1 VLFTTYTAPRIFQ
14 KSASIILVR
23 HFLGVA
29 RIFQTPFLTTYIF
42 FPGLRLAISI
52 CRILVSFAQIHGMVH
67 FYLSPELASQQAPI
81 HYILSVWASHTGTRV
96 SFSPTPE
103 GVLTIGASIGSTF
116 RISGGFQPDD
126 FRQAK
131 LNPASMLIGDDGQ
144 PDILR
149 TAFYLIN
156 TLQEYN
162 DPQPDALGR
171 FQYANSYQRRLGL
184 ARKNIVQECFDT
196 ISKAAGISPRR
207 EQTQFMLSHDI
218 DLVNRAVIED
228 GFNALKKGRI
238 DQFLA
243 ILTRVAMG
251 RPDWLNIDQIVKLE
265 SLYDCR
271 SVFFWIVN
279 RGGLN
284 ADYTFHSPRMQH
296 QFQAVTAGGSE
307 NGLHKSISDESLAQ
321 ELQKYQHD
329 AVSNRYHYLKF
340 HLPQAYHDIEAAG
353 LKLDAS
359 VGFAE
364 EAGFR
369 NNYGLPFNPY
379 NFQTQ
384 KHFSF
389 IEVPLHVMDRTYFQ
403 YKKFTPAEAEK
414 DILGFFDQHRENC
427 VLSVLWHNNFFTNYK
442 FKGYLDLYKKILAYI
457 RDNKFNTISQQEIIN
472 QYSIH

>member
-1 VLFTTYTAPRIFQ
+1 
-14 KSASIILVR
+14 
-23 HFLGVA
+23 
-29 RIFQTPFLTTYIF
+29 
-42 FPGLRLAISI
+42 
-52 CRILVSFAQIHGMVH
+52 MVK
-67 FYLSPELASQQAPI
+67 FYLSPEITAHHAPI
-81 HYILSVWASHTGTRV
+81 TYILSLWGKHTGTAV
-96 SFSPTPE
+96 TFAPTPE
-103 GVLTIGASIGSTF
+103 GALTIGTSADATF

-126 FRQAK
+126 FRQVALSPTGM
-131 LNPASMLIGDDGQ
+131 LNGIDDQ

-149 TAFYLIN
+149 TAFYLLN

-162 DPQPDALGR
+162 DAQPDVLGR
-171 FQYANSYQRRLGL
+171 FQYINSYQHRLGV
-184 ARKNIVQECFDT
+184 ARENIVQRCFDAV
-196 ISKAAGISPRR
+196 SNAAGVAPRR
-207 EQTQFMLSHDI
+207 EKTQFMLSHDI
-218 DLVNRAVIED
+218 DLVHRAVIED
-228 GFNALKKGRI
+228 GFNVLKKGRI

-243 ILTRVAMG
+243 ILMRVAMG

-284 ADYTFHSPRMQH
+284 ADYAFHSPRMQR
-296 QFQAVTAGGSE
+296 QFEAVTAGGSD
-307 NGLHKSISDESLAQ
+307 NGLHKSISEESFEQ
-321 ELQKYQHD
+321 ELQKYGPG
-329 AVSNRYHYLKF
+329 AISNRYHYLKF

-369 NNYGLPFNPY
+369 NSYGLPFNPY
-379 NFQTQ
+379 NFQNQ
-384 KHFSF
+384 KPFSF
-389 IEVPLHVMDRTYFQ
+389 VEVPLHVMDRTYFQ
-403 YKKFTPAEAEK
+403 YKKFTPVAAEK

-457 RDNKFNTISQQEIIN
+457 RDNKLKTVSQQEIIN

>member
-1 VLFTTYTAPRIFQ
+1 
-14 KSASIILVR
+14 
-23 HFLGVA
+23 
-29 RIFQTPFLTTYIF
+29 
-42 FPGLRLAISI
+42 
-52 CRILVSFAQIHGMVH
+52 MVK
-67 FYLSPELASQQAPI
+67 FYLYPEVAVYQPPI
-81 HYILSVWASHTGTRV
+81 SYILKIWSKHTGAAMT
-96 SFSPTPE
+96 FSPMPD
-103 GVLTIGASIGSTF
+103 GALTIGTSADATF
-116 RISGGFQPDD
+116 RISGGFQPND
-126 FRQAK
+126 FGHDA
-131 LNPASMLIGDDGQ
+131 LSPACMLLGADGQ
-144 PDILR
+144 PDVLR

-162 DPQPDALGR
+162 DSQPDSLGR
-171 FQYANSYQRRLGL
+171 FQYASSYQHRLGV

-196 ISKAAGISPRR
+196 ISKAAGISPRQ
-207 EQTQFMLSHDI
+207 EKTHFMLSHDI
-218 DLVNRAVIED
+218 DLVNRAMIED
-228 GFNALKKGRI
+228 GFNVLKKGRI

-243 ILTRVAMG
+243 VLMRVAMG

-284 ADYTFHSPRMQH
+284 ADYTFHSPRMQR
-296 QFQAVTAGGSE
+296 QFEAVTTGGSE
-307 NGLHKSISDESLAQ
+307 NGLHKSISEESLAQ
-321 ELQKYQHD
+321 ELQKYQRG
-329 AVSNRYHYLKF
+329 AISNRYHYLKF
-340 HLPQAYHDIEAAG
+340 HLPQAYHDIETAG

-379 NFQTQ
+379 NFQAQ
-384 KHFSF
+384 KPFSF

-457 RDNKFNTISQQEIIN
+457 RDNKFTTISQQEIIN

>member
-1 VLFTTYTAPRIFQ
+1 
-14 KSASIILVR
+14 
-23 HFLGVA
+23 
-29 RIFQTPFLTTYIF
+29 
-42 FPGLRLAISI
+42 
-52 CRILVSFAQIHGMVH
+52 MVT
-67 FYLSPELASQQAPI
+67 FYLSPEIAAHQAPI
-81 HYILSVWASHTGTRV
+81 TYVLSVWSKHTRIPV
-96 SFSPTPE
+96 AFFATPA
-103 GVLTIGASIGSTF
+103 GAITIGESANVPF
-116 RISGGFQPDD
+116 YVSGGFQPED
-126 FRQAK
+126 FRDVTFS
-131 LNPASMLIGDDGQ
+131 PEHMLVHANGKADV
-144 PDILR
+144 LR
-149 TAFYLIN
+149 TAFYMLN

-162 DPQPDALGR
+162 DAQPDALGR
-171 FQYANSYQRRLGL
+171 FQYVNSYQRRLGI
-184 ARKNIVQECFDT
+184 ARENVVQRCFDALST
-196 ISKAAGISPRR
+196 AVGVAPRK
-207 EQTQFMLSHDI
+207 EKTHFMLSHDI
-218 DLVNRAVIED
+218 DLVNRAVVED
-228 GFNALKKGRI
+228 GFNVLKKGRI

-243 ILTRVAMG
+243 ILMRVAMA

-284 ADYTFHSPRMQH
+284 ADYTFHAPRIQR
-296 QFQAVTAGGSE
+296 QREAVTAGGSE
-307 NGLHKSISDESLAQ
+307 NGLHKSISDDTLTQ
-321 ELQKYQHD
+321 ELQKYGPG
-329 AVSNRYHYLKF
+329 ATSNRYHYLKF

-379 NFQTQ
+379 NFETQ
-384 KHFSF
+384 KPFSF
-389 IEVPLHVMDRTYFQ
+389 IEVPLHVMDRTYYQ
-403 YKKFTPAEAEK
+403 YKKFTPAQAEQ

-457 RDNKFNTISQQEIIN
+457 RDNKLKTVSQQEIIN

>member
-1 VLFTTYTAPRIFQ
+1 MY
-14 KSASIILVR
+14 
-23 HFLGVA
+23 
-29 RIFQTPFLTTYIF
+29 
-42 FPGLRLAISI
+42 
-52 CRILVSFAQIHGMVH
+52 
-67 FYLSPELASQQAPI
+67 
-81 HYILSVWASHTGTRV
+81 SHTSDDALV
-96 SFSPTPE
+96 
-103 GVLTIGASIGSTF
+103 IGASADATI
-116 RISGGFQPDD
+116 RISGGFRPDD
-126 FRQAK
+126 FRQAT
-131 LNPASMLIGDDGQ
+131 LSPASMLQGPDGQ
-144 PDILR
+144 PDALR

-162 DPQPDALGR
+162 DPQPDSLGR
-171 FQYANSYQRRLGL
+171 FQYANSYQHRLGV
-184 ARKNIVQECFDT
+184 ARKNIVQACFDT
-196 ISKAAGISPRR
+196 ISKASGISPRR
-207 EQTQFMLSHDI
+207 QETQFMLSHDI
-218 DLVNRAVIED
+218 DLVHRAVIED
-228 GFNALKKGRI
+228 GFNVLKKGRI

-243 ILTRVAMG
+243 ILMRVAMG

-284 ADYTFHSPRMQH
+284 ADYTFHSARMQG

-307 NGLHKSISDESLAQ
+307 NGLHKSISNESLAQ
-321 ELQKYQHD
+321 ELQKYQHG

-353 LKLDAS
+353 LTLDAS

-384 KHFSF
+384 KPFSF
-389 IEVPLHVMDRTYFQ
+389 VEVPLHVMDRTYYQ

-414 DILGFFDQHRENC
+414 DILGFFDEHRENC

-457 RDNKFNTISQQEIIN
+457 RDNKFTTISQQEVIN